1 MANQHRAHLHAAVD
15 GVLRGLQLD
24 VADQEPRQGAAQQKA
39 RGDDAGRRR
48 QQAKAKA
55 QLPLSASSSR

>member
-1 MANQHRAHLHAAVD
+1 MANKHRAHLHGAVY
-15 GVLRGLQLD
+15 GVLRCLQLD

-48 QQAKAKA
+48 EQAEAKA
-55 QLPLSASSSR
+55 QLPLPASSSR